1 MLLLRR
7 SAAPL
12 TIARLAAASASL
24 MLCVLCALCAACGSA
39 QSGLEGA
46 VYRSDRVAFKVGEV
60 PASWTVIRVDAA
72 NVAYRDEPN
81 RASVLA
87 NGRCGRKDDDTPL
100 SALTA
105 HLVMGTTAREIASQ
119 ETIPFDGRE
128 AMHTRMQAKLD
139 GVPMAYDLYV
149 LKKDGCVYDLVYV
162 GDPRAFESGVPAFER
177 FVSGFHT
184 LSGAGDS

>member
-1 MLLLRR
+1 MLFTWRFGVLSTLAVL
-7 SAAPL
+7 SAL
-12 TIARLAAASASL
+12 GGG
-24 MLCVLCALCAACGSA
+24 CGGP

-46 VYRSDRVAFKVGEV
+46 VYRSDRVAFHVGEI
-60 PASWTVIRVDAA
+60 PPTWSPIRVDEA
-72 NVAYRDEPN
+72 NLAYRDDAH

-87 NGRCGRKDDDTPL
+87 NGRCGRKDNDTPL

-105 HLVMGTTAREIASQ
+105 HLVMGTTAREVASQ

-139 GVPMAYDLYV
+139 GVLLAYDMFV

-162 GDPRAFESGVPAFER
+162 GDPSAFEGGVPAFEH

-184 LSGAGDS
+184 LPGAGES

>member
-1 MLLLRR
+1 MLFTWRVGVLSTLAVV
-7 SAAPL
+7 AAL
-12 TIARLAAASASL
+12 GGG
-24 MLCVLCALCAACGSA
+24 CGGA

-46 VYRSDRVAFKVGEV
+46 NYRSGAVAFHVGDV
-60 PASWTVIRVDAA
+60 PSSWSMIRVDEA
-72 NVAYRDEPN
+72 NLAYRDDAH

-87 NGRCGRKDDDTPL
+87 NGRCGRKDNDTPL

-105 HLVMGTTAREIASQ
+105 HLVMGTTERAIASQ

-139 GVPMAYDLYV
+139 GVLLAYDIFV

-162 GDPRAFESGVPAFER
+162 GDPGAFESGVPAFEH

-184 LSGAGDS
+184 LPGAGET